1 MKPRWLKRKRFRQL
15 TPADPLLI
23 AGGGDVVAQH
33 RLVRFSNGSRM
44 AASGA
49 RSATER
55 ASEFWGQGDDPW
67 RRWFVQVCDKLVLS
81 VAGALMLIVDRLI
94 ALLALPMM
102 LLGRLRRLIL
112 LALPMAHGALGQ
124 SGQPDPASA
133 THNAARGQGGRADRA
148 GATRDAP
155 GQPPPPAP
163 PPLPAHPPPVEQR
176 QRQQQ
181 GQVGTIVTAPPRPPP
196 AQAALPRGAMLL
208 GLRSLPLLAPPAP
221 SLACWPRQTGQA
233 DRAGATQRSTS
244 SASSAASAPSTR
256 PRCLAA
262 RCSWGCAACPCWRY
276 PRRYP
281 CPRSRAGCAG

>member
-112 LALPMAHGALGQ
+112 LALP
-124 SGQPDPASA
+124 
-133 THNAARGQGGRADRA
+133 T
-148 GATRDAP
+148 
-155 GQPPPPAP
+155 
-163 PPLPAHPPPVEQR
+163 
-176 QRQQQ
+176 
-181 GQVGTIVTAPPRPPP
+181 
-196 AQAALPRGAMLL
+196 
-208 GLRSLPLLAPPAP
+208 
-221 SLACWPRQTGQA
+221 
-233 DRAGATQRSTS
+233 
-244 SASSAASAPSTR
+244 SAPRASWTGSSSFVSKLIQMR
-256 PRCLAA
+256 FSDRC
-262 RCSWGCAACPCWRY
+262 
-276 PRRYP
+276 RRQNSD
-281 CPRSRAGCAG
+281 R